1 MLKITKNTAKKT
13 VKKATKKTAK
23 KVEKKLRK
31 LTPFKDLTIDYM
43 LEYAYD
49 KMKIKKKDRIY
60 AEVIYKASKEEKE
73 KLIAKI
79 SYMVHIDWFVFEVL
93 MNEKLRKDEWLFE
106 FLYNE
111 MIYESSFYAESLHK
125 YFETAY
131 DRMLKEVSRRRRK
144 GEIDEACDWKVDI
157 IRLQD

>member
-1 MLKITKNTAKKT
+1 MVKIKKNTAKKT

-23 KVEKKLRK
+23 KVEKEPRK
-31 LTPFKDLTIDYM
+31 LTPFKDLTMDYM

-49 KMKIKKKDRIY
+49 KVKIKKKDRIY
-60 AEVIYKASKEEKE
+60 VEAIYKASKEARE

-79 SYMVHIDWFVFEVL
+79 SNMVHIDWFVFAVL
-93 MNEKLRKDEWLFE
+93 MDEKLRKDEWLFE

-111 MIYESSFYAESLHK
+111 MIYESAFYTESLHK

-144 GEIDEACDWKVDI
+144 DEIDESCDWKVDI

>member
-1 MLKITKNTAKKT
+1 MVKITKKTAKKT

-23 KVEKKLRK
+23 KVEKKPRN
-31 LTPFKDLTIDYM
+31 LTPFKDLTMDYM
-43 LEYAYD
+43 LEYAYN

-60 AEVIYKASKEEKE
+60 AEVIYKASKEERE

-79 SYMVHIDWFVFEVL
+79 SNMVHIDWFVFEVL
-93 MNEKLRKDEWLFE
+93 MDEKLRKYEWLFE

-111 MIYESSFYAESLHK
+111 MIYESTFYTESLHK

-144 GEIDEACDWKVDI
+144 GEIDESCDWKVDI